1 MNIYEKLAIIQQELK
16 APKDQYNSFGKY
28 SYRSCEDI
36 LEAVKPLLNKTKT
49 VLNYVDRIAEVGAR
63 TYLAATVKL
72 IDTESERGESVE
84 NTAFAREDEDK
95 KGFDAM
101 QLTGATSSYAR
112 KYALN
117 GLFAIDDNKDADYSN
132 NGTEQKKQADKPQKK
147 EAKGLTYEQAVQLT
161 TTGGKAF
168 GDCTDD
174 ELKYIVENKNIK
186 NPTWK
191 EGAKLILKEREHRSL
206 EAYAEE
212 LANSDEKLPWE
223 E

>member
-49 VLNYVDRIAEVGAR
+49 VLIMSDRIAEVGAR
-63 TYLAATVKL
+63 TYIAATVKL
-72 IDTESERGESVE
+72 IDTESSDSVE

-117 GLFAIDDNKDADYSN
+117 GLFAIDDNKDADYLN

-191 EGAKLILKEREHRSL
+191 EGAKLILKEREHRSF

>member
-1 MNIYEKLAIIQQELK
+1 
-16 APKDQYNSFGKY
+16 
-28 SYRSCEDI
+28 
-36 LEAVKPLLNKTKT
+36 
-49 VLNYVDRIAEVGAR
+49 
-63 TYLAATVKL
+63 
-72 IDTESERGESVE
+72 
-84 NTAFAREDEDK
+84 
-95 KGFDAM
+95 M

-117 GLFAIDDNKDADYSN
+117 GLFAIDDNKDSGLLEQRYR
-132 NGTEQKKQADKPQKK
+132 TEETGGQARQKK

>member
-49 VLNYVDRIAEVGAR
+49 VLIMSDRIAEVGAR

-101 QLTGATSSYAR
+101 QLTGATSSYANAWIAVNGNTQNLQR
-112 KYALN
+112 NTARALP
-117 GLFAIDDNKDADYSN
+117 DR
-132 NGTEQKKQADKPQKK
+132 
-147 EAKGLTYEQAVQLT
+147 EAWRIAYGV
-161 TTGGKAF
+161 
-168 GDCTDD
+168 D
-174 ELKYIVENKNIK
+174 EVKHGE
-186 NPTWK
+186 
-191 EGAKLILKEREHRSL
+191 
-206 EAYAEE
+206 
-212 LANSDEKLPWE
+212 
-223 E
+223 